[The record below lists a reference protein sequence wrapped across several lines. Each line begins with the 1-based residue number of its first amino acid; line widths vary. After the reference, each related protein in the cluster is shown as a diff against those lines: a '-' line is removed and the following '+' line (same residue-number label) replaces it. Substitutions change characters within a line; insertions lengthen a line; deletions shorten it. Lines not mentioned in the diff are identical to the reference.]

1 MVGMTFDDGRGR
13 QLATWPPPSPAP
25 ATAIKPGVIPLRPLM
40 LTDIFNA
47 ALTYVRVNPKTAL
60 GLTAIVVVIAQII
73 VLIINGEFPVTVRLD
88 DESAATIVSLYARV
102 LALLAINGLAGV
114 LLSGMLTVVV
124 GRAVFGAPIT
134 MREARSLMGRRLWAL
149 LGFTVLQGLAVGVL
163 IGVPFALIAAT
174 NQALPVVAV
183 LIGFPLLLCAILL
196 VVYLWTM
203 VTFTPA
209 IIVLERM
216 PVLAAIKRSFA
227 LIRRSFWRVFGITV
241 LAKLVAQAL
250 ALALAWPF
258 RVGGEVLQLVVDS
271 RLGKLGAVALSTVGL
286 SIGDVIIL
294 PFLAGVVV
302 LLYTDRRMRAEAF
315 DLVLQTGASGDEP
328 SGEADSTDRLWQ
340 IRHP

>member
-1 MVGMTFDDGRGR
+1 MVGMTFDDGAGR
-13 QLATWPPPSPAP
+13 QLVTWSPPP
-25 ATAIKPGVIPLRPLM
+25 ATIKPGVIPLRPLM

-60 GLTAIVVVIAQII
+60 GLTAIVVVVAQT
-73 VLIINGEFPVTVRLD
+73 VNLIITGVLPFVTRLD
-88 DESAATIVSLYARV
+88 DESAAGIVSLYVRAFAV
-102 LALLAINGLAGV
+102 LVVNGLANV

-124 GRAVFGAPIT
+124 GRAVFGASIT
-134 MREARSLMGRRLWAL
+134 MGEAWSLMGRRLWAL
-149 LGFTVLQGLAVGVL
+149 LGFTALQALAVGVL
-163 IGVPFALIAAT
+163 IGVPFGLIIAT

-183 LIGFPLLLCAILL
+183 LIGFPLLLCSFVL

-216 PVLAAIKRSFA
+216 PVFAAITRSFA
-227 LIRRSFWRVFGITV
+227 LIRRSFWRVFGITA
-241 LAKLVAQAL
+241 LATLVAQVL
-250 ALALAWPF
+250 AFALAWPF

-271 RLGKLGAVALSTVGL
+271 RLGKLGAVALSSVGL
-286 SIGDVIIL
+286 SIGDVIVL
-294 PFLAGVVV
+294 PFLAGVIV
-302 LLYTDRRMRAEAF
+302 LLYTDRRMRGEAF

-328 SGEADSTDRLWQ
+328 SSGADSTDHLWQ